1 MFYTNGRLL
10 FLLLILLKQ
19 KLCKALAVLK
29 LLLLPSFFTSFQQ
42 SPFNGTVIV
51 VLLIVWVRYYL
62 LFFLRISLTTDF
74 SSFVSKFSTG
84 VSVISA
90 IFCLTEILGITPL
103 RQFRILALLISN

>member
-1 MFYTNGRLL
+1 M
-10 FLLLILLKQ
+10 
-19 KLCKALAVLK
+19 
-29 LLLLPSFFTSFQQ
+29 
-42 SPFNGTVIV
+42 IV
-51 VLLIVWVRYYL
+51 VLLIVWYYL